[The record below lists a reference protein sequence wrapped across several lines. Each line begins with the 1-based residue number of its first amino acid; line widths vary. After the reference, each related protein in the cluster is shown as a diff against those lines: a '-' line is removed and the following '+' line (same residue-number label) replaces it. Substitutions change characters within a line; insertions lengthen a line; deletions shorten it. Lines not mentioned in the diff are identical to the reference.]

1 LLLEDRDEDVELTL
15 RAFKKARILNEVVVK
30 RDGIEALEFLEG
42 LANIK
47 GQPKPAPTVI
57 LLDINTPRMNGID
70 LLERIRKLEHLRFVP
85 VVMFTSSNE
94 QRDLVACYER
104 GANSYVQKPVGEFSS
119 LIEYLVKYWATMNS
133 TPAP

>member
-1 LLLEDRDEDVELTL
+1 L
-15 RAFKKARILNEVVVK
+15 RAFKKARILNQVVVK
-30 RDGIEALEFLEG
+30 RDGVEALEFLQALASGEG
-42 LANIK
+42 A
-47 GQPKPAPTVI
+47 PKPGPTLI

-70 LLERIRKLEHLRFVP
+70 LLEHIRKLEHLRFVP

-119 LIEYLVKYWATMNS
+119 LIDYLIMYWASVNK
-133 TPAP
+133 TPAR

>member
-1 LLLEDRDEDVELTL
+1 L

-30 RDGIEALEFLEG
+30 RDGVEALEFLKSLASGEG
-42 LANIK
+42 A
-47 GQPKPAPTVI
+47 PKPSPIVI

-70 LLERIRKLEHLRFVP
+70 LLEHIRKLEHLRFVP

-119 LIEYLVKYWATMNS
+119 LIDYLVMYWATVNK
-133 TPAP
+133 TPAH